1 MRNTSLRHRASAR
14 IYCQLS
20 ASILLAITLALS
32 PVGSTCGQAPTPNL
46 ADANLSDPDRQRE
59 TLDWLDTYMTGSDL
73 MSRDDVAKI
82 RAAVVQMS
90 PSQLERWLKQ
100 TRDLRAYVES
110 PQWQDTKKW
119 LNGFLRVQA
128 IYSDKEIQEFRQQLF
143 DADPEQMLA
152 MLQRIQAKHE
162 SMVWMHQAAGK
173 SREIDVQARN
183 AMVARQDSANNAART
198 SANRNIPLFGNAGG
212 SSRGG
217 KPDSGYRIP
226 GPLIDSRTM
235 AQWTVFQGVW

>member
-1 MRNTSLRHRASAR
+1 MRNASLRHRASAKT
-14 IYCQLS
+14 ICLLS
-20 ASILLAITLALS
+20 APILLATTLAWS
-32 PVGSTCGQAPTPNL
+32 PVGSAYGQAPTQDL

-119 LNGFLRVQA
+119 LNGFLKVQA

-173 SREIDVQARN
+173 SRETDLQARN
-183 AMVARQDSANNAART
+183 AMVARQDAANNAART
-198 SANRNIPLFGNAGG
+198 AAATQSALFGNVGNFAR
-212 SSRGG
+212 SS
-217 KPDSGYRIP
+217 KPDSGYSIP
-226 GPLIDSRTM
+226 GALINSRTM
-235 AQWTVFQGVW
+235 AQWTVFQGMW